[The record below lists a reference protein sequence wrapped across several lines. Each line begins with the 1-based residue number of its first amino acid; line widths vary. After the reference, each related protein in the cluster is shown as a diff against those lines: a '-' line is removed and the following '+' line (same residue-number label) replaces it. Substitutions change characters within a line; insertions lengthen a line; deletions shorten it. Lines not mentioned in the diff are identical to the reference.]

1 MDNSNVVAVNK
12 KSAIKKSAEAKKM
25 SFSIKGG
32 NKAKNMTELIM
43 EIIFIVCAFVA
54 VAAVIAISAYMILA
68 GAPALMQ
75 VGIKDMLFNN
85 VWAPTAAQPSFGIA
99 YIVLTSII
107 GTALAILIGVPVGVL
122 TAVFISEVANKQLA
136 AIVKPA
142 VELLAGIPSVV
153 YGLMGLLIINPLMY
167 KLELALFKGS
177 TTHQFTGG
185 ANMAAAVLVLAVMIL
200 PTVINMSLT
209 SLKTV
214 HVSVRQASLALG
226 ATPVQTIFKV
236 TLPAAKSGI
245 ITAIVLGVG
254 RAIGEAMAI
263 LLVAGNAVNAPLPFN
278 SVRFLTTG
286 IVSEMSY
293 SSGLHRQALFTIGL
307 VLFVF
312 IMIINIVINKILEG
326 GENNG

>member
-1 MDNSNVVAVNK
+1 MDNTNVVTAKRTVASNN
-12 KSAIKKSAEAKKM
+12 AEGEKKM

-32 NKAKNMTELIM
+32 NKAKNITELIM
-43 EIIFIVCAFVA
+43 EIIFVVCAFVA
-54 VAAVIAISAYMILA
+54 VAAVLAISAYMIFS
-68 GAPALMQ
+68 GAPALME
-75 VGIKDMLFNN
+75 VGIVDMLFNP
-85 VWAPTAAQPSFGIA
+85 VWAPTASTHSFGIA

-107 GTALAILIGVPVGVL
+107 GTAFAILIGVPVAVL
-122 TAVFISEVANKQLA
+122 TAVFISEVASKPVA
-136 AIVKPA
+136 AVVKPA

-153 YGLMGLLIINPLMY
+153 YGLMGLLMINPLMY
-167 KLELALFKGS
+167 KLELAIFEGS
-177 TTHQFTGG
+177 ETHQFTGG

-200 PTVINMSLT
+200 PTVINVSLT
-209 SLKTV
+209 SLRAV
-214 HVSVRQASLALG
+214 PVSMRQASLALG
-226 ATPVQTIFKV
+226 ATPVQTIFRV
-236 TLPAAKSGI
+236 TLPAARSGV

-312 IMIINIVINKILEG
+312 IMIINIIINKLLEG
-326 GENNG
+326 GAEND

>member
-1 MDNSNVVAVNK
+1 MDNTNVVTAKRTVASNN
-12 KSAIKKSAEAKKM
+12 AEGEKKM

-32 NKAKNMTELIM
+32 NKAKNITELIM
-43 EIIFIVCAFVA
+43 EIIFIVYAFVA
-54 VAAVIAISAYMILA
+54 VAAVLAISAYMIFS
-68 GAPALMQ
+68 GAPALME
-75 VGIKDMLFNN
+75 VGIVDMLFNP
-85 VWAPTAAQPSFGIA
+85 VWAPTASTSSFGIA

-107 GTALAILIGVPVGVL
+107 GTAFAILIGVPVAVL
-122 TAVFISEVANKQLA
+122 TAVFISEVASKPVA
-136 AIVKPA
+136 AVVKPA

-153 YGLMGLLIINPLMY
+153 YGLMGLLMINPLMY
-167 KLELALFKGS
+167 KLELAIFEGS
-177 TTHQFTGG
+177 ETHQFTGG

-200 PTVINMSLT
+200 PTVINVSLT
-209 SLKTV
+209 SLRAV
-214 HVSVRQASLALG
+214 PVSMRQASLALG
-226 ATPVQTIFKV
+226 ATPVQTIFRV
-236 TLPAAKSGI
+236 TLPAARSGV

-312 IMIINIVINKILEG
+312 IMIINIIINKLLEG
-326 GENNG
+326 GAEND

>member
-1 MDNSNVVAVNK
+1 MDNTNVVTARRSVANNY
-12 KSAIKKSAEAKKM
+12 AEGEKKM

-32 NKAKNMTELIM
+32 NRAKNITEFIM

-54 VAAVIAISAYMILA
+54 VAAVLAISAYMILS
-68 GAPALMQ
+68 GAPALME
-75 VGIKDMLFNN
+75 VGIVDMLFNP
-85 VWAPTAAQPSFGIA
+85 VWAPTAATPSFGIA

-107 GTALAILIGVPVGVL
+107 GTAFAILIGVPVAVL
-122 TAVFISEVANKQLA
+122 TAVFISEVASKPVA
-136 AIVKPA
+136 AVVKPA

-153 YGLMGLLIINPLMY
+153 YGLMGLLMINPLMY
-167 KLELALFKGS
+167 KLELAIFKGS
-177 TTHQFTGG
+177 ETHQFTGG

-200 PTVINMSLT
+200 PTVINVSLT
-209 SLKTV
+209 SLKAV
-214 HVSVRQASLALG
+214 PVSMRQASLALG
-226 ATPVQTIFKV
+226 ATPVQTIFRV
-236 TLPAAKSGI
+236 TLPAARSGV

-312 IMIINIVINKILEG
+312 IMIINIIINKLLEG
-326 GENNG
+326 GADND